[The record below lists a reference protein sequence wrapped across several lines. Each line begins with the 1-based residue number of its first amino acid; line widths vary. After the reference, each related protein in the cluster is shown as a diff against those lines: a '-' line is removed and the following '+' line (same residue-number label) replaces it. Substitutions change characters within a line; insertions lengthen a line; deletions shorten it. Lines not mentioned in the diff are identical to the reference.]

1 MLTFLKKCLQFG
13 GAFHTITNVK
23 KHYQPQTI
31 LDAVIVLFLIF
42 TPVTAYGEGVSA
54 SSASAA
60 SSSLPDIVLTE
71 VQTGSATSGKDEFVE
86 LYNSTASSIDISGWQ
101 LRYLSATSST
111 VTLDK
116 PTTTITITSSSAN
129 STGDGSVLVPAHGY
143 FVLHTASTSL
153 PTGADGQVYA
163 YTLPASGGSVVLL
176 QPDSTDCTL
185 QIVDAF
191 AWGGGAWGEGAPY
204 TPASSKDQIMQRGVN
219 TGSYADTNSNA
230 ADFVGFAA
238 NTTPNPATPGS
249 ANTQATTSAVI
260 STPTGMGQ
268 GVSGTK
274 ITNTNCTLPVSS
286 GGTSGS
292 GSGSSDDTGI
302 TAPTE
307 SDTPPATVDDNS
319 GSSGTTSGDA
329 QDTTGTTSS
338 ASNQSS
344 ASSTASP
351 TIPAAD
357 VGLTA
362 PQITELLPNPGSPKT
377 DSSDEFIELYN
388 SNAVPFDLSGFK
400 LEVGLTTK
408 HYFTFVAGTKLP
420 ARTSVAFYSADTGLS
435 MSNSGGEVWL
445 LDPYGNILGQSDEY
459 GTAKDD
465 QAWALA
471 NGKWYWTTTPTP
483 NAANVVTAASTAAK
497 KKSSSSSS
505 STKSKSASS
514 KATKATAAKA
524 TKSKSTATKTAAS
537 TMADTSEVAS
547 NSPIHPVVLAVA
559 AGFALLYGG
568 YEYRRDLANKYY
580 QFRRYRA
587 ARREARQELARR

>member
-31 LDAVIVLFLIF
+31 FDAVIVLLLIF
-42 TPVTAYGEGVSA
+42 TPVTAYGEDTASLVSA
-54 SSASAA
+54 TSST
-60 SSSLPDIVLTE
+60 LPDIVLTE

-86 LYNSTASSIDISGWQ
+86 LYNSTANPIDISGWQ

-111 VTLDK
+111 TTLDK
-116 PTTTITITSSSAN
+116 PTTTITIASSSIN
-129 STGDGSVLVPAHGY
+129 STGDGTVLVPAKGY
-143 FVLHTASTSL
+143 FVLHTASVSL
-153 PTGADGQVYA
+153 PTSVNGQVYA

-176 QPDSTDCTL
+176 RPDSADCTL

-191 AWGGGAWGEGAPY
+191 AWGGGAWGAGAPY
-204 TPASSKDQIMQRGVN
+204 TPASSKDQIMQRGVSA
-219 TGSYADTNSNA
+219 GSYIDTNSNA

-238 NTTPNPATPGS
+238 NTAPNPATPGL
-249 ANTQATTSAVI
+249 ANIQAVTSTTI

-268 GVSGTK
+268 GTSGTK
-274 ITNTNCTLPVSS
+274 ITNTNCTLPVSTGS
-286 GGTSGS
+286 TGGSE
-292 GSGSSDDTGI
+292 SGSSDDTGI
-302 TAPTE
+302 TAPTD
-307 SDTPPATVDDNS
+307 SDTPPATVDDS
-319 GSSGTTSGDA
+319 EAGDTTSGDT
-329 QDTTGTTSS
+329 QNTTGTTSTS
-338 ASNQSS
+338 SQSS

-388 SNAVPFDLSGFK
+388 SNTVPFDLSGFK

-408 HYFTFVAGTKLP
+408 HYFTFATGTKLP
-420 ARTSVAFYSADTGLS
+420 ARTFVAFYSADTGLS

-445 LDPYGNILGQSDEY
+445 LDPYSNALGQSDEY

-465 QAWALA
+465 QTWALA

-483 NAANVVTAASTAAK
+483 NAANVVTAVATAAK
-497 KKSSSSSS
+497 KTGSS
-505 STKSKSASS
+505 STSSTKAKASS
-514 KATKATAAKA
+514 KTTKATAAKT
-524 TKSKSTATKTAAS
+524 TKSKSTTTKVAAS
-537 TMADTSEVAS
+537 TMADASEVAS

-568 YEYRRDLANKYY
+568 YEYRRDVANKYY